1 MSMLAPPDQSTRVD
15 AVRPGSWSISWRGLH
30 FSEEDL
36 TGQHLSV
43 LSLIVGS
50 DDFSA
55 LDIDPRNG
63 HQRLMMMIAAFVV
76 VRAAASANDGSA
88 EAMGGIVAGVME
100 DVASAPV
107 EEILGSIT
115 FG

>member
-1 MSMLAPPDQSTRVD
+1 LAPPDQSTRVD

-43 LSLIVGS
+43 LSLIAGN
-50 DDFSA
+50 DDFAS
-55 LDIDPRNG
+55 LDVDPRHG
-63 HQRLMMMIAAFVV
+63 HQRLMMVIAACVV
-76 VRAAASANDGSA
+76 VAATSTVGDDFGAADVAGLVA
-88 EAMGGIVAGVME
+88 EAVNE
-100 DVASAPV
+100 VASAPA
-107 EEILGSIT
+107 EEILGALT